1 MKLDIISRVKEPNLK
16 REKIE
21 IKAFFKGEPIPSKQS
36 IIDHLLANDSS
47 LIKEQLLVRKVET
60 HFGQSTLLS
69 TLYYYVSL
77 DALKQTEQDYIK
89 TRNKIKDN
97 EKPNNIQQNTI
108 DEDNKK
114 TNDIQQ
120 NTIDEDNKKTND
132 IQQTTKTI
140 ANISTK

>member
-1 MKLDIISRVKEPNLK
+1 
-16 REKIE
+16 
-21 IKAFFKGEPIPSKQS
+21 
-36 IIDHLLANDSS
+36 
-47 LIKEQLLVRKVET
+47 
-60 HFGQSTLLS
+60 LLS

-120 NTIDEDNKKTND
+120 
-132 IQQTTKTI
+132 TTKTI